1 MKKKELLAPAG
12 DMDCLRQ
19 AVFNGCDA
27 VYLACK
33 SFGARKFATNFS
45 NEEIVEAI
53 KFCHLYGVRLYVTMN
68 TLVKDSEVDDFLEQ
82 AYFLHKNG
90 VDALIVQDFGMIC
103 LLREK
108 YPNLGIHASTQ
119 ANTSSKETCQ
129 LFYDLGVKRVVFSRE
144 LSIEEIDSIDVPIEK
159 EAFIHGALC
168 ISYSGC
174 CLMSSMLG
182 GRSGNRGEC
191 AGTCRMPFSLEK
203 NGKILRGEQYLL
215 STKEL
220 NTTGEIERLMNSSI
234 YSFKIEGRMKSPL
247 YVGFIT
253 RLYRKLIDG
262 EKFNLEAELDRL
274 KTIFNRKFTSG
285 RMFGESD
292 RGLMN
297 TKSPN
302 HVGLTIGKVVDV
314 TKDKIKIELDKGQV
328 INQYDAIRFL
338 NSKKGLI
345 VNFLYDKNM
354 KLVNSSNKYCYVDN
368 KVGLEKG
375 DVVAKTGDYLL
386 GKEFETISP
395 KKIAVKFLVK
405 ARLGDVLTIEISDGV
420 NTCKV
425 EEDCIMKA
433 MNAPTGKDSIIKQ
446 LGKLGE
452 TPFVCNDFEIEMD
465 EGIFIQ
471 IKALNEMRRNL
482 VEELTLLREKVSN
495 EAIVKNVSFETF
507 KMDTTETSEK
517 VGINCLVRTR
527 EQLDTCLSLNIKRIY
542 VTDRELYELYK
553 EHKNI
558 YLVTCRC
565 CFDITKKLVER
576 SFVSDYFNYKDREII
591 ANYSLNVTNIYTAY
605 YLRKIGLKVIPL
617 SVELTEKEKIELI
630 RNFEGKFGFT
640 RFEIL
645 TYGRVCNMVI
655 KGNILDIMENSREY
669 NLIDYKMRKF
679 PVYFDGINTY
689 IYNYLDFKL
698 NKINN
703 TSDVRLDFYNES
715 SLDVLKIVNYYQ

>member
-1 MKKKELLAPAG
+1 MEKYELLAPAG

-68 TLVKDSEVDDFLEQ
+68 TLVKDNEVYDFLEQ

-108 YPNLGIHASTQ
+108 YPNLEIHASTQ

-144 LSIEEIDSIDVPIEK
+144 LSIDEIDSIDVPIEK

-203 NGKILRGEQYLL
+203 NGKILRKEQYLL

-220 NTTGEIERLMNSSI
+220 NTTGEIERLKNSSI

-253 RLYRKLIDG
+253 KLYRKLIDG
-262 EKFNLEAELDRL
+262 EEFNLEIELDKL

-314 TKDKIKIELDKGQV
+314 TKDKIKIELDNGQV

-354 KLVNSSNKYCYVDN
+354 KLVNSSNKFCFVDN
-368 KVGLEKG
+368 KVGLERG
-375 DVVAKTGDYLL
+375 DIVTKTGDYLL
-386 GKEFETISP
+386 GKEFDEVKP
-395 KKIAVKFLVK
+395 KKIPVKFFVK

-425 EEDCIMKA
+425 EEDCIMEA
-433 MNAPTGKDSIIKQ
+433 VSAPTGRDSIIKQ

-452 TPFVCNDFEIEMD
+452 TPFVCDDFEIEMD

-471 IKALNEMRRNL
+471 IKALNEIRRKL
-482 VEELTLLREKVSN
+482 IDQLTLLREGVFN
-495 EAIVKNVSFETF
+495 EVIVNDVSFETF
-507 KMDTTETSEK
+507 DISGEELSEK
-517 VGINCLVRTR
+517 VGISCFVRTR
-527 EQLDTCLSLNIKRIY
+527 EQLDTCLELNVKRIY
-542 VTDRELYELYK
+542 VANRELYELYK

-558 YLVTCRC
+558 YLVIDRC
-565 CFDITKKLVER
+565 SFYITSRLVER
-576 SFVSDYFNYKDREII
+576 SFVSDYFNYKDKDIV

-605 YLRKIGLKVIPL
+605 YLREIGLKVIPL
-617 SVELTEKEKIELI
+617 SVELAEEEKIELI

-640 RFEIL
+640 RFEIFS
-645 TYGRVCNMVI
+645 YGKVCNMVI
-655 KGNILDIMENSREY
+655 KGNVLDIIENSREY
-669 NLIDYKMRKF
+669 NLIDFKMRKF
-679 PVYFDGINTY
+679 PVYYDGVNTY
-689 IYNYLDFKL
+689 VYNYWNFKL
-698 NKINN
+698 DRLN
-703 TSDVRLDFYNES
+703 TQSDVRLDFYNES
-715 SLDVLKIVNYYQ
+715 SLEVLKIVNYYQ